1 MFIIATKLYFRTLI
15 KQDMTPTLFM
25 NASLLSAQS
34 FIPSLSN
41 SLPGAVTADL
51 PGADVVVQR
60 EQPVQEHPQPN
71 QCGRQQPTSVET

>member
-1 MFIIATKLYFRTLI
+1 
-15 KQDMTPTLFM
+15 MTPTLFM

-34 FIPSLSN
+34 FIPFLCN